1 VRALARAGH
10 CDVIIVGR
18 GGGSLE
24 DLWEFNNEAL
34 ARTIFTSPVPI
45 VSAVGHETDFTICD
59 FVADLRAPT
68 PSAAAEIVSAGYA
81 GLHDRV
87 SNLSRRLE
95 RDINDRMR
103 DARQRLR
110 GCLSSW
116 GLREPERLLKEA
128 MQRTDDAVRRM
139 EQSLERRVTDAR
151 GRVLAAR
158 GALAGHDPGLIL
170 KKGYAI
176 VRDVKNARLVTDAGK
191 MKAGR
196 HLRTELATGTFRSVV
211 VEEGEDLFEG

>member
-1 VRALARAGH
+1 M
-10 CDVIIVGR
+10 
-18 GGGSLE
+18 
-24 DLWEFNNEAL
+24 
-34 ARTIFTSPVPI
+34 
-45 VSAVGHETDFTICD
+45 SAVGHETDFTICD

-87 SNLSRRLE
+87 WNLSRRLE
-95 RDINDRMR
+95 RDIQERMR
-103 DARQRLR
+103 DTGQRLR

-176 VRDVKNARLVTDAGK
+176 VRDAKNARLVTDAGK

-196 HLRTELATGTFRSVV
+196 HVRTELATGTFRSVV
-211 VEEGEDLFEG
+211 VVEGEDLFEG